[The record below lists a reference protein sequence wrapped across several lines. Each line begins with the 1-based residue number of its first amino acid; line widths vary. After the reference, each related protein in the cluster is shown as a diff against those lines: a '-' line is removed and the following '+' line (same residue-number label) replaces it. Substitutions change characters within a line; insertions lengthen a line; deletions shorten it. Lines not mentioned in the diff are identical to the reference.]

1 MLEFQAATALGPRAG
16 LPSGVELRRAG
27 GQARTLS
34 LDFCSTLEAV
44 SAPVLVHAGDET
56 LFANSAMQRLL
67 GYSLDELRAMPHY
80 GWATG
85 DFIDPLKRYGER
97 CLSDAEHLPSL
108 ECDALT
114 ASGAVRHL
122 DINARQVR
130 SADGTLAVVTCQDLS
145 DMRHVQNSLLEMGRV
160 MQQIIETDPVP
171 TFVIDAEH
179 RVTHWNAAC
188 ARLSGIAA
196 SEMLG
201 RREAWRAFYDQQRP
215 VLADLVADARV
226 QIDAPQLYA
235 GQVRANRSLPDT
247 LECEAFFPKLGGQG
261 RWIYFT
267 ATPLR
272 DIEGK
277 IVGAIETLQ
286 DVTARRN
293 AEEQL
298 RRNQAELE
306 NIVAQRTAEL
316 LLSNHELDA
325 FLENASVGIIATRGT
340 RITRGNKKF
349 AEIFELDDG
358 DGSGLHAERFFLSE
372 ADFVDLSRRMYET
385 LAKGRS
391 LTHEMRLRTE
401 RGTPIWVQM
410 IAYTTNPQDPDASVW
425 WLLQDR
431 TEVMRAQEELVLNYR
446 NIKETNRRLEEAQNQ
461 LLQSEKLAS
470 IGQLAAGVAHEI
482 SNPIGFVN
490 SNLGSLRRYVEALLS
505 LVAAY
510 GRHRDELADDAELA
524 RLEKA
529 ADLDYLAEDLP
540 ALLQESEEGLSRVKK
555 IVQDLKDFS
564 RVDSADWQD
573 ADINAGIESTLNVV
587 MNEVKYRADIER
599 HYGELPA
606 VRCLAGQLNQVF
618 MNLVVNAAHAMEG
631 SRRGLITLSSGVETR
646 KGIDGV
652 WVEVADNGKGMPPE
666 VQRRIFEPFFTTK
679 PVGQGTGLGLS
690 LSFSIVQKHAGTI
703 EVESRPGEGT
713 RFRVWVPVAGPNALA
728 AAA

>member
-1 MLEFQAATALGPRAG
+1 MPVVLESCLQGTLDAVAAPLLLFDGAHI
-16 LPSGVELRRAG
+16 
-27 GQARTLS
+27 
-34 LDFCSTLEAV
+34 V
-44 SAPVLVHAGDET
+44 SAND
-56 LFANSAMQRLL
+56 AMCRLL
-67 GYSLDELRAMPHY
+67 ATPREQLLQLPPQDWVVPEHRSALADY
-80 GWATG
+80 G
-85 DFIDPLKRYGER
+85 RR
-97 CLSDAEHLPSL
+97 CLGSADPQPTQEV
-108 ECDALT
+108 DALT
-114 ASGAVRHL
+114 AYGSVRHL
-122 DINARQVR
+122 EITGRRLSTDRQP
-130 SADGTLAVVTCQDLS
+130 VVLLTCTDLS

-160 MQQIIETDPVP
+160 MHQIIETDPVP

-188 ARLSGIAA
+188 ARLTGVPAT
-196 SEMLG
+196 ELLG
-201 RREAWRAFYDQQRP
+201 SHEPWRAFDTAPRP
-215 VLADLVADARV
+215 VLADLVVDGRV
-226 QIDAPQLYA
+226 EAEGVQRYGSAL
-235 GQVRANRSLPDT
+235 RSNLLLPDT
-247 LECEAFFPKLGGQG
+247 WECETFFPQLGGQA
-261 RWIYFT
+261 RWVYFT

-272 DIEGK
+272 DIEGRV
-277 IVGAIETLQ
+277 VGAIETLQ
-286 DVTARRN
+286 DVTARQM

-298 RRNQAELE
+298 RRSQAELE

-325 FLENASVGIIATRGT
+325 FLENASVGIIATRGSAIS
-340 RITRGNKKF
+340 RSNKKF
-349 AEIFELDDG
+349 AEIFELDNPLG
-358 DGSGLHAERFFLSE
+358 GSLDARRFFPSE
-372 ADFVDLSRRMYET
+372 EDFRELSRLMHKT
-385 LAKGRS
+385 LAEGRP

-410 IAYTTNPQDPDASVW
+410 IAYTTNPEDPQASVW

-446 NIKETNRRLEEAQNQ
+446 NIQETNRRLEEAQNQ
-461 LLQSEKLAS
+461 LLQSEKMAS

-482 SNPIGFVN
+482 NNPIGFVN
-490 SNLGSLRRYVEALLS
+490 SNLGSLRRYVEALLA

-599 HYGELPA
+599 HYGTLPP

-618 MNLVVNAAHAMEG
+618 MNLIVNAAHAMEG
-631 SRRGLITLSSGVETR
+631 KRGLITLSSGVEAR
-646 KGIDGV
+646 GGIEGV
-652 WVEVADNGKGMPPE
+652 WIEVADNGKGMPPE

-690 LSFSIVQKHAGTI
+690 LSFSIVQKHGGAIQVKST
-703 EVESRPGEGT
+703 PGEGT
-713 RFRVWVPVAGPNALA
+713 RFRVWVPVAGPNALPA
-728 AAA
+728 AA